1 MYYKFPSTPYIF
13 LDNSI
18 KKKKKNYLSD
28 SEVEDFL
35 SNKITIE
42 EKIDGANLGISFD
55 DAGNVLLQNR
65 GEFLKKPFCGQWKP
79 LKQWINLHQD
89 ELFDVL
95 TDRYILYGE
104 WCYACHSVK
113 YDRLPDWFLAFDIYD
128 KHNQRFLS
136 VQKRNNIIS
145 ATTLSVVPYLGFG
158 VWTKEELKS
167 FFSISKVGSANNE
180 GIYLRL
186 DNDDW
191 LLKRAKMVR
200 PEFRQQIGEHWSRK
214 ALQKNVLLTD
224 SWQISK
230 S

>member
-18 KKKKKNYLSD
+18 QKKEKNYLTD
-28 SEVEDFL
+28 SELEDFL
-35 SNKITIE
+35 SKSITIE

-55 DAGNVLLQNR
+55 CNGNILLQNR
-65 GEFLKKPFCGQWKP
+65 GEFLKEPFYGQWKP
-79 LKQWINLHQD
+79 LKQWIKLHED

-95 TDRYILYGE
+95 ADRYILYGE
-104 WCYACHSVK
+104 WCYARHSVK

-128 KHNQRFLS
+128 KRNQKFLS
-136 VQKRNNIIS
+136 VQKRNIIIN

-158 VWTKEELKS
+158 VWTKEELTS
-167 FFSISKVGSANNE
+167 FFSISKIGSANSE

-186 DNDDW
+186 DSEDW

-200 PEFRQQIGEHWSRK
+200 PEFRQQIEEHWSRK
-214 ALQKNVLLTD
+214 SLEKNVLLSD
-224 SWQISK
+224 SW
-230 S
+230 